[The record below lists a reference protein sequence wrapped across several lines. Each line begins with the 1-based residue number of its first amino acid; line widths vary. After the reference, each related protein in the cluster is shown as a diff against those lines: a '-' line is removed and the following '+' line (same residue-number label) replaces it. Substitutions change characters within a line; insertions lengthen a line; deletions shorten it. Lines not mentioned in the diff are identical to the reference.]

1 MRKGIYQLK
10 FIKMNKLS
18 PPYYAVIFSSTRSD
32 QSDGYDDMAL
42 KMENLA
48 TKQPGFLGMESA
60 RDKIG
65 ITVSYWRSLEAIDQ
79 WRNNVE
85 HRKAKALG
93 QQQWYKSYSL
103 KICQVIQ

>member
-1 MRKGIYQLK
+1 
-10 FIKMNKLS
+10 MNKLS

-32 QSDGYDDMAL
+32 QFDEYDDMAL

-48 TKQPGFLGMESA
+48 AKQPGFLGMESA

-93 QQQWYKSYSL
+93 
-103 KICQVIQ
+103 